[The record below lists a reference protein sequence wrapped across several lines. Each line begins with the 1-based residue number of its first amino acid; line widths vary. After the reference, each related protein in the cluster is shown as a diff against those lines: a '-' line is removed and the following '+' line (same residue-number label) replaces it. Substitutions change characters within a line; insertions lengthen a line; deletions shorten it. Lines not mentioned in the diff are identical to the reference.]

1 MFKKIKLKLCK
12 DSLDISYD
20 LHSINEEEWLKIFKQ
35 YPLIKK
41 QIIDLIDI
49 YKNKQ
54 ESHIINLANIST
66 SFLNK
71 MILIIDK
78 DKEK

>member
-20 LHSINEEEWLKIFKQ
+20 LDSIDGEEWLRIFKQ

-49 YKNKQ
+49 HKNKQ
-54 ESHIINLANIST
+54 ESHIINLANISP

-71 MILIIDK
+71 MTLIIDK
-78 DKEK
+78 NKEK

>member
-20 LHSINEEEWLKIFKQ
+20 LHSIDGEEWLKIFKQ
-35 YPLIKK
+35 YPSIKN

-54 ESHIINLANIST
+54 ESHIINLANISP

-71 MILIIDK
+71 MIFIIDK

>member
-20 LHSINEEEWLKIFKQ
+20 LDSIDEEEWLKIFKQ

-49 YKNKQ
+49 HKNKQ
-54 ESHIINLANIST
+54 ESHIINLANISP

-71 MILIIDK
+71 MIFIIDK